1 MRQLYYQ
8 MVSRGYVPN
17 TTRDNCHK
25 RTSGKA
31 LCGASDK
38 CLTPSGGGPG
48 AAPPHLVC
56 SRADDSGWCGAGTF
70 SGAPGELPGRRPD
83 QALRDRP
90 VGLVRSLLQ
99 IRQTLGPGDV
109 DVEVLD
115 VDVDLVRRR
124 GQRLSSPD
132 CPG

>member
-38 CLTPSGGGPG
+38 CLTPSGGGKLIQLL
-48 AAPPHLVC
+48 PPPW
-56 SRADDSGWCGAGTF
+56 GY
-70 SGAPGELPGRRPD
+70 
-83 QALRDRP
+83 Q
-90 VGLVRSLLQ
+90 
-99 IRQTLGPGDV
+99 
-109 DVEVLD
+109 
-115 VDVDLVRRR
+115 
-124 GQRLSSPD
+124 
-132 CPG
+132 

>member
-38 CLTPSGGGPG
+38 CLTPSGGGPW
-48 AAPPHLVC
+48 AAPPHC
-56 SRADDSGWCGAGTF
+56 
-70 SGAPGELPGRRPD
+70 
-83 QALRDRP
+83 
-90 VGLVRSLLQ
+90 
-99 IRQTLGPGDV
+99 
-109 DVEVLD
+109 
-115 VDVDLVRRR
+115 
-124 GQRLSSPD
+124 
-132 CPG
+132 

>member
-48 AAPPHLVC
+48 AAPPHLVTI
-56 SRADDSGWCGAGTF
+56 SK
-70 SGAPGELPGRRPD
+70 
-83 QALRDRP
+83 Q
-90 VGLVRSLLQ
+90 
-99 IRQTLGPGDV
+99 
-109 DVEVLD
+109 
-115 VDVDLVRRR
+115 
-124 GQRLSSPD
+124 
-132 CPG
+132 